1 LIRLPRVSGKE
12 TVRAQE
18 HGGFIVHRVRGSHTV
33 LRGPTGGDLIV
44 VPVHANRDLP
54 IGTLR
59 SILNQARLSVD
70 DFLELLG
77 K

>member
-1 LIRLPRVSGKE
+1 
-12 TVRAQE
+12 
-18 HGGFIVHRVRGSHTV
+18 

-59 SILNQARLSVD
+59 SILNQADLSAD

>member
-1 LIRLPRVSGKE
+1 
-12 TVRAQE
+12 
-18 HGGFIVHRVRGSHTV
+18 V

-44 VPVHANRDLP
+44 VPVHAHRDLP

-59 SILNQARLSVD
+59 SILNQADLSAD